1 MQRLI
6 PLAYFIL
13 ILQQGIIAA
22 QGPSSPLHSAVGN
35 DWKGKLSLMLYVIAI
50 PLAFQWRWLALSIY
64 VLVAVI
70 WFIPDRRI
78 ERVVGQAHGSRHS

>member
-13 ILQQGIIAA
+13 QQVIIAA

-35 DWKGKLSLMLYVIAI
+35 DWKGKLSLMLYIIAI
-50 PLAFQWRWLALSIY
+50 PLAFQWRWLSLSIY

-78 ERVVGQAHGSRHS
+78 ERVVGQARGSRHS